1 MWHCVVRMFIVCICM
16 QEQITPAMKQ
26 CSWMGTC
33 SSIEYVLCTCTYH
46 VPKLVEVASK
56 PLRTELGLNQL

>member
-1 MWHCVVRMFIVCICM
+1 MWHCVVRIFIVCICM

-26 CSWMGTC
+26 LDGN
-33 SSIEYVLCTCTYH
+33 LCTCTYH

-56 PLRTELGLNQL
+56 PVRTELGLNQL